1 MAYDSTKM
9 RMAARFG
16 IDAGNF
22 WVYNSPD
29 PHATTEGAAYFAN
42 GGTIGMKVGDLVAVI
57 EPGGGTTMHSVTVVA
72 APPNYNPL
80 LPGSNPPGAATISAG
95 QFA

>member
-9 RMAARFG
+9 RMAASFG
-16 IDAGNF
+16 IDSGNM

-29 PHATTEGAAYFAN
+29 PHATTEGAAYFSN
-42 GGTIGMKVGDLVAVI
+42 GGKIGMKVADIVI
-57 EPGGGTTMHSVTVVA
+57 VVEPAGGTTVHSVTVVA
-72 APPNYNPL
+72 APPNAPTDL
-80 LPGSNPPGAATISAG
+80 TPGAATISAG